1 MRPTAQIVYRKMPLC
16 LLGML
21 LMAACTSSP
30 ASEPDLGSI
39 PTVSSTTA
47 IEDTPSPTMASK
59 TSTTPTSSPTATPV
73 EATAK
78 PVEVAVA
85 TVEPASTATVIVPSH
100 AGYPSAAI
108 EPAFPGLPTLK
119 LPVALIEVPKHD
131 LYLIALQD
139 GLVLAIPRMGP
150 YNNPRTVYDQRSR
163 TLRYGYEEGFLA
175 IALDPD
181 FDRNGYVYAY
191 YSYSP
196 GSDKRTTRL
205 VRLETF
211 GEGDTLEFDAES
223 ELVILEVAQPAWNH
237 NGGSLLFGP
246 DGMLYLSIGDGG
258 GDGDPER
265 NGQNPGTL
273 LGTIIR
279 IDVRN
284 ASAKEPYVI
293 PHDNPMIRVDGSLPE
308 VWAYGLRNPWRL
320 SFDVETGLLWGGDAG
335 HYHAE
340 EINVLRPG
348 ENYGWSITEG
358 SSCFP
363 QDEVCDVT
371 GLTMPVWEYGRS
383 FGCAVIGGYVYRGK
397 AIPSLVGWYVYADYC
412 SRQVRAIHAET
423 GAAGQAVESVVMLED
438 GPRFVFSL
446 AEDAT
451 GEIYLLTGDEDSE
464 HSIYRLIAP

>member
-1 MRPTAQIVYRKMPLC
+1 
-16 LLGML
+16 
-21 LMAACTSSP
+21 
-30 ASEPDLGSI
+30 
-39 PTVSSTTA
+39 
-47 IEDTPSPTMASK
+47 
-59 TSTTPTSSPTATPV
+59 
-73 EATAK
+73 
-78 PVEVAVA
+78 
-85 TVEPASTATVIVPSH
+85 
-100 AGYPSAAI
+100 
-108 EPAFPGLPTLK
+108 
-119 LPVALIEVPKHD
+119 
-131 LYLIALQD
+131 
-139 GLVLAIPRMGP
+139 MGP

-196 GSDKRTTRL
+196 GPDKRTTRL
-205 VRLETF
+205 VRLETT

-293 PHDNPMIRVDGSLPE
+293 PHDNPMIRVDGPLPE

-397 AIPSLVGWYVYADYC
+397 AIPSLAGWYVYADYC
-412 SRQVRAIHAET
+412 SRHVRAIHAET
-423 GAAGQAVESVVMLED
+423 GAAGQAVESVVLLED

-464 HSIYRLIAP
+464 HSIYRLIP